1 MICSCLIRLQL
12 AHVQKPLNCNLSAD
26 KTWRGYN
33 TAQLSR
39 LWITETPCGN
49 RHSRSSN
56 LLANEL
62 HGAEPPFSR
71 PPTGLIGAAEDK
83 EISSTTAFYLL
94 LRWTPNRGRGQEM
107 L

>member
-62 HGAEPPFSR
+62 HGAEPPFSG
-71 PPTGLIGAAEDK
+71 PPTGLIRAAEDK
-83 EISSTTAFYLL
+83 EISIDGSFLSP
-94 LRWTPNRGRGQEM
+94 LRWTRTGGRGQEM